1 MIENTNTVMGLDIG
15 SNKISVA
22 ICQVDVSGDVKILG
36 LGTSVSAGMLKGKV
50 VDIDD
55 LYRSIERA
63 ILRASRDAGLK
74 PTRVVS
80 SILPYRLQFVKN
92 IGVLLSK
99 EDTGQISDLDK
110 RECLRR
116 SKNVVTAQDQTM
128 VHVIPNI
135 YRVDGVDVQNPV
147 GVFGKKLEVE
157 TLVIMADAD
166 SIISQTR
173 ILKGLQLRI
182 SGLMTD
188 MLASA
193 EIYLTKKEREQG
205 SVLCDMGGEFTKIA
219 IFKQGILTQ
228 STLICIGGGTFT
240 RDVSACLKI
249 SLPESE
255 RLKILY
261 GDISMA
267 RVEPHETIEAA
278 TKETG
283 KKTIKKLLLS
293 QILEARALELLKLI
307 QQQIPDA
314 FDPSFKFVLCGGGGQ
329 LKGLSELIEL
339 KYSMNIR
346 EGLPDG
352 IHGVVETPRSA
363 TAVGLVMYGLKT
375 GAVVYHFTKWQGL
388 KQKVKRWF
396 KKTF

>member
-1 MIENTNTVMGLDIG
+1 MSEQSNAIMGLDIG
-15 SNKISVA
+15 SNKVSVA
-22 ICQVDVSGDVKILG
+22 ICQIDIGGNVHILG
-36 LGTSVSAGMLKGKV
+36 LGTSVAAGMNKGKIE
-50 VDIDD
+50 DIDD

-74 PTRVVS
+74 PTRVVA
-80 SILPYRLQFVKN
+80 SILPYRLQCVKN

-110 RECLRR
+110 RECIRR

-128 VHVIPNI
+128 VHVIPNVF
-135 YRVDGVDVQNPV
+135 RVDGVDVQNPV

-157 TLVIMADAD
+157 TLVVMADSD
-166 SIISQTR
+166 CIINQTR
-173 ILKGLQLRI
+173 ILKGLQLHI

-188 MLASA
+188 VLASA
-193 EIYLTKKEREQG
+193 EIYLTKDERQHG
-205 SVLCDMGGEFTKIA
+205 AVLCDIGGQFTKIA
-219 IFKQGILTQ
+219 MFKHGLLTQ
-228 STLICIGGGTFT
+228 SAIIPIGGDTFSK
-240 RDVSACLKI
+240 DVSACIKI
-249 SLPESE
+249 TLPESE

-261 GDISMA
+261 GDVSLS
-267 RVEPHETIEAA
+267 RVDPYETIDAA

-283 KKTIKKLLLS
+283 KKPIKRLLLS

-314 FDPSFKFVLCGGGGQ
+314 FDPSLKFVLCGGGSQ
-329 LKGLSELIEL
+329 LRGLAGLIEL

-346 EGLPDG
+346 EGLPEDV
-352 IHGVVETPRSA
+352 HGVVSSPLSA

-375 GAVVYHFTKWQGL
+375 GAVGYHFTRWQGL

-396 KKTF
+396 KIRF